1 MILRY
6 KKAFDGKADAI
17 ITDAY
22 IFPNFKSG
30 ELPSMKYYTPTAA
43 WDTGAE
49 HSSISME
56 VVKALQLK
64 PKRKESVMVLGGV
77 QQVCVYEVAFGL
89 PNGKLYH
96 NVEVFGA
103 ELEEYAALIGMDII
117 TEMDFVITNDNSRT
131 TFQFRTPS
139 EGGIEI

>member
-1 MILRY
+1 
-6 KKAFDGKADAI
+6 
-17 ITDAY
+17 
-22 IFPNFKSG
+22 
-30 ELPSMKYYTPTAA
+30 MKYYTPTAA

-56 VVKALQLK
+56 VVDALHLK
-64 PKRKESVMVLGGV
+64 PKRKESIMVLGGV
-77 QQVCVYEVAFGL
+77 QQVGIYEIALGL
-89 PNGKLYH
+89 PNGKLFH

-117 TEMDFVITNDNSRT
+117 TATDFVITNDNNKT

-139 EGGIEI
+139 KGGVEL

>member
-1 MILRY
+1 MKSKY
-6 KKAFDGKADAI
+6 KKAFESKADAI

-30 ELPSMKYYTPTAA
+30 ELPNLKYYTPTAA

-56 VVKALQLK
+56 VVDALHLK
-64 PKRKESVMVLGGV
+64 PKRKESIMVLGGV
-77 QQVCVYEVAFGL
+77 QQVGIYEIALGL
-89 PNGKLYH
+89 PNGKLFH

-117 TEMDFVITNDNSRT
+117 TATDFVITNDNNKT

-139 EGGIEI
+139 KGGVEL